1 MYRTKAERAG
11 EGFSFKWDVWCKT
24 ITTGLRCQLDNLR
37 NRGYSSRAERDLL
50 REGYVVRP
58 QNVID
63 WIAFVFLIVGAFAW
77 GFFVTDINIL
87 DVALEAIWDP
97 LDDLVFIL
105 IFLSGLWG
113 IFWVFGPGQR

>member
-1 MYRTKAERAG
+1 M
-11 EGFSFKWDVWCKT
+11 
-24 ITTGLRCQLDNLR
+24 
-37 NRGYSSRAERDLL
+37 
-50 REGYVVRP
+50 RP

-63 WIAFVFLIVGAFAW
+63 WIAFVFLVVGAFAW

-105 IFLSGLWG
+105 IFFSGLSW
-113 IFWVFGPGQR
+113 IFWVFGPRRR